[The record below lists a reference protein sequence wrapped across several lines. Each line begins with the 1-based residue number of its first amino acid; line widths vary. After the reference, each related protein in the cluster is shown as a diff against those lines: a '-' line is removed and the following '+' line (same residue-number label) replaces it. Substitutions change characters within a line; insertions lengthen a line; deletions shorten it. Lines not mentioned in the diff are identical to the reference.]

1 MTRTIRLAAA
11 ANADII
17 DILARSERDF
27 GLVARRRYE
36 TLLSTA
42 LRDISEAPER
52 PGSAARPELGGDIR
66 SWHLRLSRERA
77 RSADGGVR
85 RPRHL
90 VLYTIIDDDTIG
102 VLRVLH
108 DAMELHRHLGEDA
121 LTSDDDNSLPL

>member
-17 DILARSERDF
+17 DILEHSERDF
-27 GLVARRRYE
+27 RLPARRRYE
-36 TLLSTA
+36 ALLSTV

-52 PGSAARPELGGDIR
+52 PGSTARPELGDNIR

-77 RSADGGVR
+77 RLTDGAVR

-90 VLYTIIDDDTIG
+90 ILYTIIDEATVG
-102 VLRVLH
+102 VLRILH
-108 DAMELHRHLGEDA
+108 DAMELHRHLGEEVA
-121 LTSDDDNSLPL
+121 FTADDGD

>member
-17 DILARSERDF
+17 DILAQSELDF
-27 GLVARRRYE
+27 GPTARRRYE
-36 TLLSTA
+36 ALLSTA
-42 LRDISEAPER
+42 LRDISEAAER

-77 RSADGGVR
+77 RSPDGGVR

-90 VLYTIIDDDTIG
+90 ILYTVIDDATIG

-108 DAMELHRHLGEDA
+108 DAMELHRHLGEGDVFRE
-121 LTSDDDNSLPL
+121 DDED